1 MLELIQKQPGAYI
14 LSHNGLGDNITM
26 IGAIRFLSNY
36 YETIY
41 FLCKDK
47 YESNVKLF
55 FADLK
60 VVTVSFDSRDERNSC
75 TNIINNAKQQHEDI
89 DVFICGGC
97 HTCYLTSKVTHPSLL
112 SYKKNDKSYTSK
124 FDHIQKFYYDAG
136 LDLSIYFEFF
146 DISSSNES
154 KALYKEL
161 ESYKVAFFHTQA
173 SNEEV
178 DLSEIYNR
186 YKNEKDYIVICA
198 NKNVY
203 DVSNPEQKEKHA
215 IAEKYINIP
224 IAHYID
230 IIKNANSIHVVDSCF
245 SCIVYPLMVTN
256 KLKASEVVIHE
267 RKYE

>member
-1 MLELIQKQPGAYI
+1 MLELIQKQQGAYI

-26 IGAIRFLSNY
+26 IGAVRFLSNY

-55 FADLK
+55 FVDLK
-60 VVTVSFDSRDERNSC
+60 VITVPFDSRDERNSC
-75 TNIINNAKQQHEDI
+75 ANIINNAKQQHKEFDI
-89 DVFICGGC
+89 FICGGC
-97 HTCYLTSKVTHPSLL
+97 NTSYLTSIVTHPLLL
-112 SYKKNDKSYTSK
+112 SYKKDDKGYTVR
-124 FDHIQKFYYDAG
+124 FDHIEQFYSDAG

-146 DISSSNES
+146 DISSSSKS
-154 KALYKEL
+154 KALYKNL

-173 SNEEV
+173 SNQEM
-178 DLSEIYNR
+178 DLRKIYNH
-186 YKNEKDYIVICA
+186 YKNEKDCIVICA

-215 IAEKYINIP
+215 ISEKYINIP

-230 IIKNANSIHVVDSCF
+230 IIKNAVCIHVVDSCF
-245 SCIVYPLMVTN
+245 CCIVYPLVVTN
-256 KLKASEVVIHE
+256 KLKTREVVIHE
-267 RKYE
+267 RKV